1 MESDCG
7 CRTEYHPDGTVMHIV
22 NAGCKIH
29 CHLVNYTFIPQFHG
43 GNDRQ
48 PARYVGPSK
57 NRRAN
62 Q

>member
-7 CRTEYHPDGTVMHIV
+7 CRTEYHPSGLVMHIV

-43 GNDRQ
+43 GDERK
-48 PARYVGPSK
+48 PARFSRPTK
-57 NRRAN
+57 ERRSLL
-62 Q
+62 